1 MADYFSKYKGRGG
14 PAIDP
19 GIIQMMGS
27 IGGSYAR
34 GIEKFGDEVGD
45 AIAERAERKR
55 QENATKFLLDWS
67 NPKGVE
73 DSVAFEEAQDER
85 DQEVASARTEQET
98 RSQALRDALA
108 QTGERGESGIADE
121 IKDRIDSY
129 KSEIAKIQGTLSKK
143 DDAINLQKERLAHPD
158 LKRREGAAL
167 SGRADTEHPDYSPF
181 YIWDMSRVPEA
192 GMTGPGISMTIEE
205 MQKERERVAKPL
217 PKLQE
222 DAVIANKFWQM
233 ETANPGSSKGMDAP
247 KGSAEHQV
255 ALERL
260 DLFSKLKVRSESLT
274 KLKRQELGPLAAQI
288 DPFPIP
294 SLADALPQMLGDKP
308 EVLARV
314 LNYDRPTPKSAL
326 VENARNELTSA
337 NAVLED
343 YLNKPKL
350 RVGDFQRLE
359 TDTEKLSRLY
369 DDKKKYPKDFG
380 EKVLSYLQKTQGP
393 QYKVVTINGAQY
405 LLTNQGAT
413 LLGKDNAKVS
423 PREKLIIDQ
432 AAVRRKESKEN
443 RADYDA
449 DVLRIRK
456 EINEINKREADDTG
470 LGINSEDIR
479 RRKELQDEL
488 KSVTEEF
495 KAAQGELFR
504 DIGGDISDPYTDTEI
519 LQIR

>member
-1 MADYFSKYKGRGG
+1 M
-14 PAIDP
+14 
-19 GIIQMMGS
+19 
-27 IGGSYAR
+27 
-34 GIEKFGDEVGD
+34 
-45 AIAERAERKR
+45 
-55 QENATKFLLDWS
+55 
-67 NPKGVE
+67 
-73 DSVAFEEAQDER
+73 
-85 DQEVASARTEQET
+85 
-98 RSQALRDALA
+98 
-108 QTGERGESGIADE
+108 
-121 IKDRIDSY
+121 
-129 KSEIAKIQGTLSKK
+129 
-143 DDAINLQKERLAHPD
+143 
-158 LKRREGAAL
+158 
-167 SGRADTEHPDYSPF
+167 
-181 YIWDMSRVPEA
+181 
-192 GMTGPGISMTIEE
+192 
-205 MQKERERVAKPL
+205 
-217 PKLQE
+217 
-222 DAVIANKFWQM
+222 
-233 ETANPGSSKGMDAP
+233 
-247 KGSAEHQV
+247 
-255 ALERL
+255 
-260 DLFSKLKVRSESLT
+260 KVRSESLT

-393 QYKVVTINGAQY
+393 QYKVVDINGAQY

-423 PREKLIIDQ
+423 PREKLQVDQ
-432 AAVRRKESKEN
+432 AAARRRESKEN
-443 RADYDA
+443 RADYDT
-449 DVLRIRK
+449 DVKRIK
-456 EINEINKREADDTG
+456 EAISAINQKEYDMAGEG
-470 LGINSEDIR
+470 LNAEDMR

-495 KAAQGELFR
+495 KSAQGELFR
-504 DIGGDISDPYTDTEI
+504 DIGGDISDPYTDTDI
-519 LQIR
+519 LQVR